1 VQSNACLS
9 YAECQQLST
18 KSTAATLQN
27 DHNVKKT
34 KNDARLK
41 NLTGIIREPQR
52 TLHIFVASKKT
63 RHYATTKSSFIR
75 NEIIIHSQ
83 RSHHSSASNLSFIR
97 NEFLISIRK
106 EVD

>member
-1 VQSNACLS
+1 MTNDQM
-9 YAECQQLST
+9 T
-18 KSTAATLQN
+18 KMTAML
-27 DHNVKKT
+27 KRL
-34 KNDARLK
+34 KNDAHLK

-75 NEIIIHSQ
+75 IEFLIHSQ

-97 NEFLISIRK
+97 NEFLITLRK